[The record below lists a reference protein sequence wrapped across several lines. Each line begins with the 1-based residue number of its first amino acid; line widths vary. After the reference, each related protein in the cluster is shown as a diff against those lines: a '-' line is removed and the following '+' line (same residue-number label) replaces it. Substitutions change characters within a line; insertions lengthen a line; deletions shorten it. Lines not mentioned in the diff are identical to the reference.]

1 MLWSS
6 FKFLLLYYNSLRKCM
21 EISLESLYVDIR
33 AKKIKDQWQLT
44 RKSHSCGKDQQLVG
58 KNTIGL

>member
-1 MLWSS
+1 
-6 FKFLLLYYNSLRKCM
+6 M
-21 EISLESLYVDIR
+21 EMSLESLYVDIR

-58 KNTIGL
+58 KSTIGL